1 MKKVVITS
9 IIFFLF
15 LGSLAPVFSV
25 PPIQTSVTVTPNI
38 KEATPTVGNVKAGFE
53 TIKAGFVYV
62 GPIGD
67 YGWTHAHD
75 RGRRIVDEK
84 YDWLNTTYSDSVPE
98 AEAASVIETLITQES
113 CNVIFT
119 TSFGFM
125 DATYEAAQQHPDI
138 IFFHCS
144 GYQRYKNMGTYFAEF
159 YQLYYLNGL
168 MAGALTKTGK
178 AGYVAA
184 YLTPEVV
191 RHINA
196 FALGFR
202 EAALSREIKDPK
214 VYVLE
219 IGAWYH
225 PDKAREFARV
235 LIERYDCDA
244 LAFTED
250 SPAVIQYCQE
260 LFESKGK
267 LVYTFAHYSP
277 MLSYGPNVTLSGQLV
292 HWEVIYEDILVKIH
306 NGTYNTTNLENVD
319 YWWMLGEG
327 AVELGADFGVPINP
341 IFEDDLKA
349 VTVKDKLTGETI
361 SAYDLVMR
369 RLNAMNKTVPDF
381 EPFTGPI
388 YANNG
393 TLMVEE
399 GVKLG
404 HDELWTMQWFVQGV
418 EMAKAAAGIP
428 IWLIGAIAGVVVV
441 VIVVYLAIIRK
452 RK

>member
-1 MKKVVITS
+1 MKKVIIAS

-15 LGSLAPVFSV
+15 LGSLTPVFSV
-25 PPIQTSVTVTPNI
+25 PPIQTGVPVTPNI
-38 KEATPTVGNVKAGFE
+38 KETTPTLGNVKAGFE

-75 RGRRIVDEK
+75 QGRKIVDNK
-84 YDWLNTTYSDSVPE
+84 YNWLNTVYLESVPE
-98 AEAASVIETLITQES
+98 AEASSAIENLINQG

-125 DATYEAAQQHPDI
+125 DATLEAAKQHPDI

-144 GYQRYKNMGTYFAEF
+144 GYERYKNMGTYFAEF

-184 YLTPEVV
+184 YLIPEVV

-202 EAALSREIKDPK
+202 ETAKARGFDDPK

-219 IGAWYH
+219 IGAWYN

-267 LVYTFAHYSP
+267 LVYAFAHYSP
-277 MLSYGPNVTLSGQLV
+277 MLSYGRNVTLSGQLV

-341 IFEDDLKA
+341 IFEDDLKN
-349 VTVKDKLTGETI
+349 VMVEDKLTGETV
-361 SAYDLVMR
+361 SAYELVMR
-369 RLNAMNKTVPDF
+369 RLNAMNKTEPEF

-393 TLMVEE
+393 TLMVQE

-404 HDELWTMQWFVQGV
+404 HDELWDMQWFVQGV
-418 EMAKAAAGIP
+418 EMAKAAGIP
-428 IWLIGAIAGVVVV
+428 IWVIGAIAGVVIVV
-441 VIVVYLAIIRK
+441 VVVVYFAMVK
-452 RK
+452 RKK

>member
-1 MKKVVITS
+1 MKKVIIAS

-15 LGSLAPVFSV
+15 LGSLTPVFSV
-25 PPIQTSVTVTPNI
+25 PPIQTGVPVTPNI
-38 KEATPTVGNVKAGFE
+38 KETTPTLGNVKAGFE

-75 RGRRIVDEK
+75 QGRKIVDNK
-84 YDWLNTTYSDSVPE
+84 YNWLNTVYLESVPE
-98 AEAASVIETLITQES
+98 AEASSAIENLINQG

-125 DATYEAAQQHPDI
+125 DATLEAAKQHPDI

-144 GYQRYKNMGTYFAEF
+144 GYKRYKNMGTYFAEF

-184 YLTPEVV
+184 YLIPEVV

-202 EAALSREIKDPK
+202 ETAKARGFDDPK

-219 IGAWYH
+219 IGAWYN

-267 LVYTFAHYSP
+267 LVYAFAHYSP
-277 MLSYGPNVTLSGQLV
+277 MLSYGRNVTLSGQLV

-341 IFEDDLKA
+341 IFEDDLKN
-349 VTVKDKLTGETI
+349 VMVEDKLTGETV
-361 SAYDLVMR
+361 SAYELVMR
-369 RLNAMNKTVPDF
+369 RLNAMNKTEPEF

-393 TLMVEE
+393 TLMVQE

-404 HDELWTMQWFVQGV
+404 HDELWDMQWFVQGV
-418 EMAKAAAGIP
+418 EMAKAAGIP
-428 IWLIGAIAGVVVV
+428 IWVIGAIAGVVIVV
-441 VIVVYLAIIRK
+441 VVVYFAMVK
-452 RK
+452 RKK

>member
-1 MKKVVITS
+1 MRKVVIAS

-15 LGSLAPVFSV
+15 LGSLVPVFSV
-25 PPIQTSVTVTPNI
+25 PPIQTSATVTPNI
-38 KEATPTVGNVKAGFE
+38 KEATPTVGNVKVEFE
-53 TIKAGFVYV
+53 KIKAGFIYV

-75 RGRRIVDEK
+75 RGREIVDNK
-84 YDWLNTTYSDSVPE
+84 YDWLETVYLESVPE
-98 AEAASVIETLITQES
+98 AEASSAIENLINQG

-125 DATYEAAQQHPDI
+125 DATYEAAKQHPDI

-144 GYQRYKNMGTYFAEF
+144 GYKRYKNMGTYFAEF

-184 YLTPEVV
+184 YLIPEVV

-202 EAALSREIKDPK
+202 EAALSRGIKDPK

-219 IGAWYH
+219 IGAWYD

-267 LVYTFAHYSP
+267 LVYAFAHYSP

-292 HWEVIYEDILVKIH
+292 HWEVIYEDILAKIH

-418 EMAKAAAGIP
+418 EMAKTVAGIP
-428 IWLIGAIAGVVVV
+428 IWLIGTIAGVVVV

>member
-341 IFEDDLKA
+341 IFEDDLKN
-349 VTVKDKLTGETI
+349 VMVEDKLTGETV
-361 SAYDLVMR
+361 SAYELVMR
-369 RLNAMNKTVPDF
+369 RLNAMNKTEPEF

-393 TLMVEE
+393 TLMVQE

-404 HDELWTMQWFVQGV
+404 HDELWDMQWFVQGV
-418 EMAKAAAGIP
+418 EMAKAAGIP
-428 IWLIGAIAGVVVV
+428 IWVIGAIAGVVIVV
-441 VIVVYLAIIRK
+441 VVVVYFAMVK
-452 RK
+452 RKK

>member
-1 MKKVVITS
+1 MKKVIIAS

-15 LGSLAPVFSV
+15 LGSLTPVFSV
-25 PPIQTSVTVTPNI
+25 PPIQTGVPVTPNI
-38 KEATPTVGNVKAGFE
+38 KETTPTLGNVKAGFE

-75 RGRRIVDEK
+75 QGRKIVDKK
-84 YDWLNTTYSDSVPE
+84 YNWLNTVYLESVPE
-98 AEAASVIETLITQES
+98 AEASSAIENLINQG

-125 DATYEAAQQHPDI
+125 DATLEAAKQHPDI

-144 GYQRYKNMGTYFAEF
+144 GYKRYKNMGTYFAEF

-184 YLTPEVV
+184 YLIPEVV

-202 EAALSREIKDPK
+202 ETAKARGFDDPK

-219 IGAWYH
+219 IGAWYN

-267 LVYTFAHYSP
+267 LVYAFAHYSP
-277 MLSYGPNVTLSGQLV
+277 MLSYGRNVTLSGQLV

-341 IFEDDLKA
+341 IFEDDLKN
-349 VTVKDKLTGETI
+349 VMVEDKLTGETV
-361 SAYDLVMR
+361 SAYELVMR
-369 RLNAMNKTVPDF
+369 RLNAMNKTEPEF

-393 TLMVEE
+393 TLMVQE

-404 HDELWTMQWFVQGV
+404 HDELWDMQWFVQGV
-418 EMAKAAAGIP
+418 EMAKAAGIP
-428 IWLIGAIAGVVVV
+428 IWVIGAIAGVVIVV
-441 VIVVYLAIIRK
+441 VVVVYFAMVK
-452 RK
+452 RKK

>member
-1 MKKVVITS
+1 MKKVIIAS

-15 LGSLAPVFSV
+15 LGSLTPVFSV
-25 PPIQTSVTVTPNI
+25 PPIQTGVPVTPNI
-38 KEATPTVGNVKAGFE
+38 KETTPTLGNVKAGFE

-75 RGRRIVDEK
+75 QGRKIVDKK
-84 YDWLNTTYSDSVPE
+84 YNWLNTVYLESVPE
-98 AEAASVIETLITQES
+98 AEASSAIENLINQG

-125 DATYEAAQQHPDI
+125 DATYEAAKQHPDI

-144 GYQRYKNMGTYFAEF
+144 GYKRYKNMGTYFAEF

-184 YLTPEVV
+184 YLIPEVV

-202 EAALSREIKDPK
+202 ETAKARGFDDPK

-219 IGAWYH
+219 IGAWYN

-267 LVYTFAHYSP
+267 LVYAFAHYSP
-277 MLSYGPNVTLSGQLV
+277 MLSYGRNVTLSGQLV

-341 IFEDDLKA
+341 IFEDDLKN
-349 VTVKDKLTGETI
+349 VMVEDKLTGETV
-361 SAYDLVMR
+361 SAYELVMR
-369 RLNAMNKTVPDF
+369 RLNAMNKTEPEF

-393 TLMVEE
+393 TLMVQE

-404 HDELWTMQWFVQGV
+404 HDELWDMQWFVQGV
-418 EMAKAAAGIP
+418 EMAKAAGIP
-428 IWLIGAIAGVVVV
+428 IWVIGAIAGVVIVV
-441 VIVVYLAIIRK
+441 VVVVYFAMVK
-452 RK
+452 RKK

>member
-1 MKKVVITS
+1 VKKVIIAS

-15 LGSLAPVFSV
+15 LGSLTPVFSV
-25 PPIQTSVTVTPNI
+25 PPIQTGVPVTPNI
-38 KEATPTVGNVKAGFE
+38 KETTPTLGNVKAGFE

-75 RGRRIVDEK
+75 QGRKIVDKK
-84 YDWLNTTYSDSVPE
+84 YNWLNTVYLESVPE
-98 AEAASVIETLITQES
+98 AEASSAIENLINQG

-125 DATYEAAQQHPDI
+125 DATLEAAKQHPDI

-144 GYQRYKNMGTYFAEF
+144 GYERYKNMGTYFAEF

-184 YLTPEVV
+184 YLIPEVV

-202 EAALSREIKDPK
+202 ETAKARGFDDPK

-219 IGAWYH
+219 IGAWYN

-260 LFESKGK
+260 LFKSKGK

-277 MLSYGPNVTLSGQLV
+277 MLSYGRNVTLSGQLV

-341 IFEDDLKA
+341 IFEDDLKN
-349 VTVKDKLTGETI
+349 VMVEDKLTGETV
-361 SAYDLVMR
+361 SAYELVMR
-369 RLNAMNKTVPDF
+369 RLNAMNKTEPEF

-393 TLMVEE
+393 TLMVQE

-418 EMAKAAAGIP
+418 EMAKAAGIP
-428 IWLIGAIAGVVVV
+428 IWVIGAIAGVVIVV
-441 VIVVYLAIIRK
+441 VVVVYFAMVK
-452 RK
+452 RKK

>member
-1 MKKVVITS
+1 VKKVIIAS

-15 LGSLAPVFSV
+15 LGSLTPVFSV
-25 PPIQTSVTVTPNI
+25 PPIQTGVPVTPNI
-38 KEATPTVGNVKAGFE
+38 KETTPTLGNVKAGFE

-75 RGRRIVDEK
+75 QGRKIVDNK
-84 YDWLNTTYSDSVPE
+84 YNWLNTVYLESVPE
-98 AEAASVIETLITQES
+98 AEASSAIENLINQG

-125 DATYEAAQQHPDI
+125 DATLEAAKQHPDI

-144 GYQRYKNMGTYFAEF
+144 GYERYKNMGTYFAEF

-184 YLTPEVV
+184 YLIPEVV

-202 EAALSREIKDPK
+202 ETAKARGFDDPK

-219 IGAWYH
+219 IGAWYN

-267 LVYTFAHYSP
+267 LVYAFAHYSP
-277 MLSYGPNVTLSGQLV
+277 MLSYGRNVTLSGQLV

-341 IFEDDLKA
+341 IFEDDLKN
-349 VTVKDKLTGETI
+349 VMVEDKLTGETV
-361 SAYDLVMR
+361 SAYELVMR
-369 RLNAMNKTVPDF
+369 RLNAMNKTEPEF

-393 TLMVEE
+393 TLMVQE

-404 HDELWTMQWFVQGV
+404 HDELWDMQWFVQGV
-418 EMAKAAAGIP
+418 EMAKAAGIP
-428 IWLIGAIAGVVVV
+428 IWVIGAIAGVVIVV
-441 VIVVYLAIIRK
+441 VVVVYFAMVK
-452 RK
+452 RKK

>member
-1 MKKVVITS
+1 MKKVIIAP

-15 LGSLAPVFSV
+15 LGSLTPVFSV
-25 PPIQTSVTVTPNI
+25 PPIQTGVPVTPNI
-38 KEATPTVGNVKAGFE
+38 KETTPTLGNVKAGFE

-75 RGRRIVDEK
+75 QGRKIVDNK
-84 YDWLNTTYSDSVPE
+84 YNWLNTVYLESVPE
-98 AEAASVIETLITQES
+98 AEASSAIENLINQG

-125 DATYEAAQQHPDI
+125 DATLEAAKQHPDI

-144 GYQRYKNMGTYFAEF
+144 GYERYKNMGTYFAEF

-184 YLTPEVV
+184 YLIPEVV

-202 EAALSREIKDPK
+202 ETAKARGFDDPK

-219 IGAWYH
+219 IGAWYN

-267 LVYTFAHYSP
+267 LVYAFAHYSP
-277 MLSYGPNVTLSGQLV
+277 MLSYGRNVTLSGQLV

-341 IFEDDLKA
+341 IFEDDLKN
-349 VTVKDKLTGETI
+349 VMVEDKLTGETV
-361 SAYDLVMR
+361 SAYELVMR
-369 RLNAMNKTVPDF
+369 RLNAMNKTEPEF

-393 TLMVEE
+393 TLMVQE

-404 HDELWTMQWFVQGV
+404 HDELWDMQWFVQGV
-418 EMAKAAAGIP
+418 EMAKAAGIP
-428 IWLIGAIAGVVVV
+428 IWVIGAIAGVVIVV
-441 VIVVYLAIIRK
+441 VVVVYFAMVK
-452 RK
+452 RKK